1 MWYFIFIWNKY
12 KTPLKSRYYYVI
24 SCHKTRIKLYL
35 SIINHVFIFNV
46 LVHWIESVQ
55 VCGFRPLAII
65 RCFPGGST
73 WPLNIRRQTSYL
85 ILQTSNQLSQSVDLC
100 LKPFFS
106 HLHSSWQRQRSTM
119 HNLQIVS
126 AMFYSS
132 RHLKPHL
139 RVAVIAMWQSE
150 SNVQTLLLSL
160 IYYKDYNGHI
170 HFFANCFE
178 FLHIK
183 RCSLGQMS
191 HI

>member
-1 MWYFIFIWNKY
+1 M
-12 KTPLKSRYYYVI
+12 
-24 SCHKTRIKLYL
+24 
-35 SIINHVFIFNV
+35 
-46 LVHWIESVQ
+46 HWIESAQ
-55 VCGFRPLAII
+55 VCGFRALAII

-73 WPLNIRRQTSYL
+73 WPLSIRRLTSYL
-85 ILQTSNQLSQSVDLC
+85 ILQTSNQLSQSADLS
-100 LKPFFS
+100 LKSFLF
-106 HLHSSWQRQRSTM
+106 HLHSSCQRQRGTM
-119 HNLQIVS
+119 HHLQIAS

-150 SNVQTLLLSL
+150 SNVQALLLSS
-160 IYYKDYNGHI
+160 IYYKDYNGYL

-191 HI
+191 HKKSTEKYYYVFLELSCRITIWWHGTITANDKYSIVFHRKTKM